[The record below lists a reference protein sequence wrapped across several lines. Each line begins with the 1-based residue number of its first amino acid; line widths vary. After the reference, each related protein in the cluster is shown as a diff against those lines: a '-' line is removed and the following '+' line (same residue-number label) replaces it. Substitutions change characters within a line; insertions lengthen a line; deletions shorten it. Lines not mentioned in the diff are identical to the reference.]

1 MSNRS
6 RWLIVVFKPSVSVLI
21 FFFIQSFYQLKKVLK
36 FPTMKFFV
44 NFCFVYI
51 EAL

>member
-21 FFFIQSFYQLKKVLK
+21 FFFYPVILSTEESIKISYYEI
-36 FPTMKFFV
+36 
-44 NFCFVYI
+44 FCQFLLRVY
-51 EAL
+51 